1 MSNDPKT
8 LFGLRWQDYGVPIA
22 AGTTEVAADQDVDD
36 VTGYAG
42 AVETD
47 NTLTLAAID
56 ARMESPRNL
65 IVTWTAGGGMTGGK
79 CAAYGIGVTGNPIRE
94 EFTCGAGTTTSTGSK
109 AFVTVDRISL
119 WGVTGTITGSDHIK
133 VGVGTK
139 VGLIMGADEG
149 LVDIVKERSNFVDL
163 LVVTT
168 SARIN
173 RENRTF
179 IPTTL
184 GADLE
189 IWYTTKR
196 TMVW

>member
-1 MSNDPKT
+1 MNDPKT
-8 LFGLRWQDYGVPIA
+8 LYQLRWQDYGVPIA

-42 AVETD
+42 AAETD
-47 NTLTLAAID
+47 NTITLSAIA

-65 IVTWTAGGGMTGGK
+65 IVTWTAGGGMTGGYAK
-79 CAAYGIGVTGNPIRE
+79 AYGIGVTGRPISE
-94 EFTCGAGTTTSTGSK
+94 LFTCGTGTTTNTGSK
-109 AFVTVDRISL
+109 AFVTVDRISI
-119 WGVTGTITGSDHIK
+119 WGVTGTITTDDLIK

-139 VGLIMGADEG
+139 VGLIMGDDEQ

-168 SARIN
+168 DARID
-173 RENRTF
+173 RTNRTF

-184 GADLE
+184 AADLE
-189 IWYTTKR
+189 IWYTTRKII
-196 TMVW
+196 TW